1 MGTGLSTDRLQRI
14 DRHLTENYIDAGRI
28 SGALTLV
35 ARRGE
40 VAHLSALGMMDA
52 ERGKPTELDTIYRI
66 YSMTKPITAVAMML
80 LYEEGKF
87 QLSDSLS
94 DYLPE
99 WSDTEVW
106 VSGEYPNFKTRP
118 LDRPITIR
126 DLLSHQAGL
135 TLGFFDNAVDRA
147 YPPMLREQQHHLGH
161 YGETD
166 LEGMFAQVAKVPL
179 RYAPGT
185 AWQYSV
191 ALELCG
197 YLIQVITGKRFD
209 VFLQER
215 LFAPLGMTDTAFNV
229 PDEKLDRFSANYAP
243 VAAGGIELVDDPVK
257 SKFREIPTLF
267 SGGGGLVG
275 TALDY
280 YRLCQMLLNGGELDT
295 DSIYHLRA
303 GIASGLV
310 SLPLRYMHSII
321 EMADFGD
328 IEKTIELMT
337 TNHLPNGESIA
348 DRALS
353 GMFNT
358 IKHQSVGYGLGV
370 SIGLEPAVSQ
380 IAGAAG
386 QYGWGGAAATT
397 FWVDPVE
404 ELIVVFMT
412 QLKQSPYSIPRE
424 LQVLVNAAIVD

>member
-40 VAHLSALGMMDA
+40 VAHFSALGLMDA
-52 ERGKPTELDTIYRI
+52 ERNKPTELDTIYRI

-87 QLSDSLS
+87 QLSDPLS

-99 WSDTEVW
+99 WADTEIW

-209 VFLQER
+209 VFLKER

-243 VAAGGIELVDDPVK
+243 ADAGGIEMVDDPVT
-257 SKFREIPTLF
+257 SKFRETPTLF

-280 YRLCQMLLNGGELDT
+280 YRLCQMLLNGGELDGER
-295 DSIYHLRA
+295 ILGR
-303 GIASGLV
+303 
-310 SLPLRYMHSII
+310 
-321 EMADFGD
+321 
-328 IEKTIELMT
+328 KTIELMT
-337 TNHLPNGESIA
+337 TNHLPNGESIT
-348 DRALS
+348 DRALP

-358 IKHQSVGYGLGV
+358 IKHQSVGYGLGM
-370 SIGLEPAVSQ
+370 SIGLAPAVSQ
-380 IAGAAG
+380 IVGSAG
-386 QYGWGGAAATT
+386 QYAWGGAAATT

-404 ELIVVFMT
+404 ELAVVFMT

>member
-40 VAHLSALGMMDA
+40 MAHFSALGLMDA
-52 ERGKPTELDTIYRI
+52 ERNRPTELDTIYRI
-66 YSMTKPITAVAMML
+66 YSMTKPITAVAMLL

-87 QLSDSLS
+87 QLSDPLS

-99 WSDTEVW
+99 WADTEIW

-118 LDRPITIR
+118 IDRSITIR

-147 YPPMLREQQHHLGH
+147 YPPMLRERQHHLGH

-243 VAAGGIELVDDPVK
+243 ADGGGIELVDDPVT
-257 SKFREIPTLF
+257 SKFRETPTLF

-280 YRLCQMLLNGGELDT
+280 YRLCQMLLNGGELDGER
-295 DSIYHLRA
+295 ILGR
-303 GIASGLV
+303 
-310 SLPLRYMHSII
+310 
-321 EMADFGD
+321 
-328 IEKTIELMT
+328 KTIELMT

-348 DRALS
+348 DRALP

-386 QYGWGGAAATT
+386 QYAWGGAAATT

-412 QLKQSPYSIPRE
+412 QLKKTSPSSIPRE

>member
-1 MGTGLSTDRLQRI
+1 MSTGLSTDRLQRI

-40 VAHLSALGMMDA
+40 VAHFSALGLMDA
-52 ERGKPTELDTIYRI
+52 ERNKPTELDTIYRI

-87 QLSDSLS
+87 QLSDPLS

-243 VAAGGIELVDDPVK
+243 ADGGGIELVDDPVR
-257 SKFREIPTLF
+257 SKFRETPTLF

-275 TALDY
+275 TAIDY
-280 YRLCQMLLNGGELDT
+280 YRLCQMLLNGGELDGER
-295 DSIYHLRA
+295 ILGR
-303 GIASGLV
+303 
-310 SLPLRYMHSII
+310 
-321 EMADFGD
+321 
-328 IEKTIELMT
+328 KTIDLMT
-337 TNHLPNGESIA
+337 TNHLPNGESIT
-348 DRALS
+348 DRALP

-358 IKHQSVGYGLGV
+358 IKHQSVGYGLGM
-370 SIGLEPAVSQ
+370 SIGLAPAVSQ
-380 IAGAAG
+380 IVGSAG
-386 QYGWGGAAATT
+386 QYAWGGAAATT

-412 QLKQSPYSIPRE
+412 QLKKSPYSIPRE

>member
-179 RYAPGT
+179 RYAPGA

-280 YRLCQMLLNGGELDT
+280 YRLCQMLLNGGELDGER
-295 DSIYHLRA
+295 ILGR
-303 GIASGLV
+303 
-310 SLPLRYMHSII
+310 
-321 EMADFGD
+321 
-328 IEKTIELMT
+328 KTIELMT

>member
-40 VAHLSALGMMDA
+40 VAHFSALGLMDA
-52 ERGKPTELDTIYRI
+52 ERNRPTELDTIYRI
-66 YSMTKPITAVAMML
+66 YSMTKPITAVAMLL

-87 QLSDSLS
+87 QLSDPLS

-99 WSDTEVW
+99 WADTEIW

-166 LEGMFAQVAKVPL
+166 LAGMFAQIAKVPL

-243 VAAGGIELVDDPVK
+243 ADGGGIELVDDPVT
-257 SKFREIPTLF
+257 SKFRETPTLF

-280 YRLCQMLLNGGELDT
+280 YRLCQMLLNGGELDGER
-295 DSIYHLRA
+295 ILGR
-303 GIASGLV
+303 
-310 SLPLRYMHSII
+310 
-321 EMADFGD
+321 
-328 IEKTIELMT
+328 KTIELMT
-337 TNHLPNGESIA
+337 TNHLPNGESIT
-348 DRALS
+348 DRALP

-358 IKHQSVGYGLGV
+358 IKHQSVGYGLGM
-370 SIGLEPAVSQ
+370 SIGLAPAVSQ
-380 IAGAAG
+380 IVGSAG
-386 QYGWGGAAATT
+386 QYAWGGAAATT

-404 ELIVVFMT
+404 ELVVVFMT

>member
-40 VAHLSALGMMDA
+40 VAHFSALGLMDA
-52 ERGKPTELDTIYRI
+52 ERNRPTELDTIYRI

-87 QLSDSLS
+87 QLSDPLS

-99 WSDTEVW
+99 WADTEIW

-118 LDRPITIR
+118 IDRPITIR

-147 YPPMLREQQHHLGH
+147 YPPMLRERQHHLGH

-243 VAAGGIELVDDPVK
+243 ADGGGIELVDDPVT
-257 SKFREIPTLF
+257 SKFRETPTLF

-280 YRLCQMLLNGGELDT
+280 YRLCQMLLNGGELDGERF
-295 DSIYHLRA
+295 LGR
-303 GIASGLV
+303 
-310 SLPLRYMHSII
+310 
-321 EMADFGD
+321 
-328 IEKTIELMT
+328 KTIELMT
-337 TNHLPNGESIA
+337 TNHLPNGESIT
-348 DRALS
+348 DRALP

-386 QYGWGGAAATT
+386 QYAWGGAAATT

-404 ELIVVFMT
+404 ELVVVFMT

>member
-40 VAHLSALGMMDA
+40 VAHFSALGLMDA
-52 ERGKPTELDTIYRI
+52 ERNKPTELDTIYRI

-87 QLSDSLS
+87 QLSDPLS

-99 WSDTEVW
+99 WADTEIW

-118 LDRPITIR
+118 IDRPITIR

-209 VFLQER
+209 VFLKER

-243 VAAGGIELVDDPVK
+243 ADAGGIEMVDDPVT
-257 SKFREIPTLF
+257 SKFRETPTLF

-280 YRLCQMLLNGGELDT
+280 YRLCQMLLNGGELDGER
-295 DSIYHLRA
+295 ILGR
-303 GIASGLV
+303 
-310 SLPLRYMHSII
+310 
-321 EMADFGD
+321 
-328 IEKTIELMT
+328 KTIELMT
-337 TNHLPNGESIA
+337 TNHLPNGESIT
-348 DRALS
+348 DRALP

-358 IKHQSVGYGLGV
+358 IKHQSVGYGLGM
-370 SIGLEPAVSQ
+370 SIGLAPAVSQ
-380 IAGAAG
+380 IVGSAG
-386 QYGWGGAAATT
+386 QYAWGGAAATT

-404 ELIVVFMT
+404 ELAVVFMT

>member
-40 VAHLSALGMMDA
+40 VAHFSALGLMDA
-52 ERGKPTELDTIYRI
+52 ERNRPTELDTIYRI
-66 YSMTKPITAVAMML
+66 YSMTKPITAVAMLL

-87 QLSDSLS
+87 QLSDPLS

-99 WSDTEVW
+99 WADTEIW

-118 LDRPITIR
+118 IDRPITIR

-166 LEGMFAQVAKVPL
+166 LAGMFAQIAKVPL

-243 VAAGGIELVDDPVK
+243 ADGGGIELVDDPVT
-257 SKFREIPTLF
+257 SKFRETPTLF

-280 YRLCQMLLNGGELDT
+280 YRLCQMLLNGGELDGER
-295 DSIYHLRA
+295 ILGR
-303 GIASGLV
+303 
-310 SLPLRYMHSII
+310 
-321 EMADFGD
+321 
-328 IEKTIELMT
+328 KTIELMT
-337 TNHLPNGESIA
+337 TNHLPNGESIT
-348 DRALS
+348 DRALP

-358 IKHQSVGYGLGV
+358 IKHQSVGYGLGM
-370 SIGLEPAVSQ
+370 SIGLAPAVSQ
-380 IAGAAG
+380 IVGSAG
-386 QYGWGGAAATT
+386 QYAWGGAAATT

-404 ELIVVFMT
+404 ELVVVFMT

>member
-106 VSGEYPNFKTRP
+106 VSGEDPNFKTRP

-280 YRLCQMLLNGGELDT
+280 YRLCQMLLNGGELDGER
-295 DSIYHLRA
+295 ILGR
-303 GIASGLV
+303 
-310 SLPLRYMHSII
+310 
-321 EMADFGD
+321 
-328 IEKTIELMT
+328 KTIELMT

>member
-28 SGALTLV
+28 YGALTLV

-40 VAHLSALGMMDA
+40 VAHFSALGLMDA
-52 ERGKPTELDTIYRI
+52 ERNKPTELDTIYRI

-87 QLSDSLS
+87 QLSDPLS

-99 WSDTEVW
+99 WADTEIW

-209 VFLQER
+209 VFLKER

-243 VAAGGIELVDDPVK
+243 ADAGGIEMVDDPVT
-257 SKFREIPTLF
+257 SKFRETPTLF

-280 YRLCQMLLNGGELDT
+280 YRLCQMLLNGGELDGER
-295 DSIYHLRA
+295 ILGR
-303 GIASGLV
+303 
-310 SLPLRYMHSII
+310 
-321 EMADFGD
+321 
-328 IEKTIELMT
+328 KTIELMT
-337 TNHLPNGESIA
+337 TNHLPNGESIT
-348 DRALS
+348 DRALP

-358 IKHQSVGYGLGV
+358 IKHQSVGYGLGM
-370 SIGLEPAVSQ
+370 SIGLAPAVSQ
-380 IAGAAG
+380 IVGSAG
-386 QYGWGGAAATT
+386 QYAWGGAAATT

-404 ELIVVFMT
+404 ELAVVFMT